1 MNEKKAN
8 LEYFLFAEAWLCLAG
23 ARCMVIILP
32 FKKIASFMGI
42 HVENSN
48 SPYQEPSGNG
58 VYKPIGDAILRASR
72 RSSWRTKCLEQALA
86 GKFMLK
92 VRGLRSTIFFGVAK
106 SQCDSKSLIAH
117 AWLVCNGQVV
127 TGGRGLDTFTVV
139 GKFEN

>member
-1 MNEKKAN
+1 
-8 LEYFLFAEAWLCLAG
+8 
-23 ARCMVIILP
+23 MVVMLP

-48 SPYQEPSGNG
+48 SPYQESSGNDE
-58 VYKPIGDAILRASR
+58 YKPIGNAILRASG
-72 RSSWRTKCLEQALA
+72 RSPWRTKCLEQALA

-92 VRGLRSTIFFGVAK
+92 ARGLRSTIFFGVAK
-106 SQCDSKSLIAH
+106 NQCDLKSLRAH

>member
-1 MNEKKAN
+1 MNKKKSIP
-8 LEYFLFAEAWLCLAG
+8 EYFLFAEAWLCLAG
-23 ARCMVIILP
+23 ARCMVVMLP

-48 SPYQEPSGNG
+48 TPYQETSCNG
-58 VYKPIGDAILRASR
+58 TYKPIGNAILRASR
-72 RSSWRTKCLEQALA
+72 RSPWRTKCLEQALA

-92 VRGLRSTIFFGVAK
+92 ARGLKSTIFFGVAK

-127 TGGRGLDTFTVV
+127 TGGSSLDTFTVV

>member
-1 MNEKKAN
+1 MNKKISI
-8 LEYFLFAEAWLCLAG
+8 LEYLLFAEAWLYLAG
-23 ARCMVIILP
+23 ARFMVVMLP

-48 SPYQEPSGNG
+48 SPYHEPSGNG
-58 VYKPIGDAILRASR
+58 VFKPIGDAILRASR
-72 RSSWRTKCLEQALA
+72 RSPWRTKCLEQALA
-86 GKFMLK
+86 GKFLLK
-92 VRGLRSTIFFGVAK
+92 TRGLRSTIFFGVAISPGDAK
-106 SQCDSKSLIAH
+106 ALKAH